1 MTEDTTGSAS
11 GANEPEDDDDLP
23 IYEPPFGLDAVP
35 GFCERLVEYLIAESP
50 DDEFTFEGVEG
61 EESQGV
67 WILPLGGYDPN
78 EDKTLT
84 EGAPA
89 DRELPPGGYAEV
101 ADTWAQGVRRVLHQ
115 AWGAPL
121 VRTPKLVG
129 VSQEPEGILD
139 FLMVAVSIDRAEMWD
154 RGELCCVLL
163 TSWDGEPMTSML
175 RQILVVLPREYAFG
189 GMAVLADDEI
199 TVHDLIMH
207 GEHPLEL
214 RRRAWLMSTLAGQ
227 GEVRVRDTAL
237 EASRFSLRS
246 RGGTTTVWT
255 FADDGRVLV
264 LMQDPDSEFITSAAG
279 QLIADQLSGAEAQ
292 PAGDAADA
300 AHPEELLEEARL
312 ILIARMLDGIPE
324 DLRELIAAPAENG
337 RGEPGEHELEFRVL
351 GDQPLPIISG
361 AVWFD
366 GEHWRVTRNLLEIG
380 SLNDFG
386 MDDFGFADAVRRPYR
401 LGGSFTVDDVAGRAT
416 DERRRQIEHLF
427 AACPYPEQQRP
438 ADHERLGYGL
448 PRDATH
454 AELVAQIERITE
466 AWWSTDPGSVDW
478 KDRTF
483 SVGGRDLRDDDGR
496 VLRTVLAV
504 AEPWTVEVL
513 QAWVG
518 GLSDAME
525 DRWGAAFEMHAREPK
540 TGMERKTPVARVMRG
555 VGIMSAPMWWV
566 NGHAVALV
574 AGAPDPSTG
583 EEPQAIIVIGRADAV
598 VDIMR
603 GTRTWELRQRTRV
616 IASLAAEVAGEP
628 APQEIAWRGPH
639 LAGSSMRPDAVRGR
653 VRADDHYW
661 VWHFAH
667 DGRGLLMSFPVDA
680 AAADEAR
687 LSFEDQARL
696 FAGVPVD
703 LLSLVTDRD
712 PDGLYP
718 VVTRER
724 PGGSAIPGFLPT
736 ASALPAVQAV
746 FWRDAYDWR
755 ASRGMLERVRPAFA
769 AAEEAAAGD
778 ADGAPDSA
786 PDTAPD
792 SAHDTIRGD
801 DPHAAPDTSN
811 PFATLYS
818 AVIGVPQLQWAVGAG
833 EEFGSHILADDRYSS
848 VVFGHPVAFEQ
859 AEAAYAQLGD
869 VHRVALTGSLNQ
881 FLDTVLGMPPRR
893 YVLDAALANPDP
905 RNRAEIAFL
914 LLDDLDDLDASVQLS
929 HLTPINVLFENP
941 TLGADDRLL
950 LIRLLEAGAQAGP
963 GLGGPGV
970 ARHPIVQLADRDLDD
985 ALIEPF
991 VHSLLMR
998 GELDLTAPALPD
1010 GRSVLA
1016 YVEAG
1021 EFAHGR
1027 SRTGLLA
1034 QLREAQGGFPFE
1046 P

>member
-11 GANEPEDDDDLP
+11 GANEPGDGEDDDLP

-35 GFCERLVEYLIAESP
+35 GFCERLVEYLIAEAP

-175 RQILVVLPREYAFG
+175 RQILIVLPREYAFG
-189 GMAVLADDEI
+189 GMAVLGDDEI

-207 GEHPLEL
+207 GEHPTEL

-264 LMQDPDSEFITSAAG
+264 LMQDPRSEFITSAAG
-279 QLIADQLSGAEAQ
+279 QLIADQLVEAGSGDEPSEDQ
-292 PAGDAADA
+292 
-300 AHPEELLEEARL
+300 LEEAQL
-312 ILIARMLDGIPE
+312 ILIARMLDGIPD
-324 DLRELIAAPAENG
+324 DLRELIAARTENG
-337 RGEPGEHELEFRVL
+337 RGEPGEHELEFRML
-351 GDQPLPIISG
+351 GDQPLPLISG

-386 MDDFGFADAVRRPYR
+386 MDDFGFADAVRKPYR
-401 LGGSFTVDDVAGRAT
+401 LGGSFTVDDIVGRAI
-416 DERRRQIEHLF
+416 DERRRQIEQLF
-427 AACPYPEQQRP
+427 AACPYPEQPRP
-438 ADHERLGYGL
+438 ADRERLGYGL
-448 PRDATH
+448 PREGTH
-454 AELVAQIERITE
+454 DDIVQQIERVTE
-466 AWWSTDPGSVDW
+466 AWWSTDPEQADW

-483 SVGGRDLRDDDGR
+483 SVGGRDLRAIDGR
-496 VLRTVLAV
+496 VLRAV
-504 AEPWTVEVL
+504 VALAEPWTVEVL
-513 QAWVG
+513 QAWVT

-525 DRWGAAFEMHAREPK
+525 RRWGAAFEMDAREPK
-540 TGMERKTPVARVMRG
+540 AGMERKTPVARVMRG

-566 NGHAVALV
+566 NGHAVVLV
-574 AGAPDPSTG
+574 AGAPDPSYA
-583 EEPQAIIVIGRADAV
+583 EEPQAIVVIARADAV
-598 VDIMR
+598 IDLMR

-616 IASLAAEVAGEP
+616 IATLAAEVAGEP
-628 APQEIAWRGPH
+628 EPQEIAWRGPY
-639 LAGSSMRPDAVRGR
+639 LAGSSLRPHAVRGR
-653 VRADDHYW
+653 IRADDHYW

-680 AAADEAR
+680 AAAGEAR
-687 LSFEDQARL
+687 LSFGDQARL

-712 PDGLYP
+712 PGGLYP
-718 VVTRER
+718 VVTREQ

-755 ASRGMLERVRPAFA
+755 ASDGMLQRVRPESATS
-769 AAEEAAAGD
+769 
-778 ADGAPDSA
+778 DGS
-786 PDTAPD
+786 
-792 SAHDTIRGD
+792 
-801 DPHAAPDTSN
+801 APDTSN
-811 PFATLYS
+811 PFTTLYS

-833 EEFGSHILADDRYSS
+833 EEFGAHILADDRYSS
-848 VVFGHPVAFEQ
+848 VVFGHPVALDQ
-859 AEAAYAQLGD
+859 ADAAYAQLGD
-869 VHRVALTGSLNQ
+869 VHRVALTGTLNRV
-881 FLDTVLGMPPRR
+881 LDTVLGMPPRR

-905 RNRAEIAFL
+905 NHRREIAL
-914 LLDDLDDLDASVQLS
+914 LLLEDLDDIDASIQLS
-929 HLTPINVLFENP
+929 HLTPVNVLFENP
-941 TLGADDRLL
+941 TLGAEDLLL
-950 LIRLLEAGAQAGP
+950 LIRLLEAGALAGP
-963 GLGGPGV
+963 GLGGPSV
-970 ARHPIVQLADRDLDD
+970 ARHPIVQLADRDVDE
-985 ALIEPF
+985 AEFEPL
-991 VHSLLMR
+991 VHTLLMR
-998 GELDLTAPALPD
+998 GELDLTALALPD
-1010 GRSVLA
+1010 GRSVLE

-1021 EFAHGR
+1021 EFHHER
-1027 SRTGLLA
+1027 PRTGLLA
-1034 QLREAQGGFPFE
+1034 QLRAYAG
-1046 P
+1046 

>member
-1 MTEDTTGSAS
+1 MTEDTGTSS
-11 GANEPEDDDDLP
+11 GANEPSDEEDDDLP

-35 GFCERLVEYLIAESP
+35 GFCERLVDYLIAESP

-89 DRELPPGGYAEV
+89 DRELPPGGYAEI
-101 ADTWAQGVRRVLHQ
+101 ADTWSQGVRRVLHQ

-139 FLMVAVSIDRAEMWD
+139 YLMVAVNIDRAEMWD

-175 RQILVVLPREYAFG
+175 RQILIVLPREYAFG

-207 GEHPLEL
+207 GEHPAEL

-227 GEVRVRDTAL
+227 GEVRVRDTVL
-237 EASRFSLRS
+237 EASRFSLRA
-246 RGGTTTVWT
+246 RNGTTTVWT

-264 LMQDPDSEFITSAAG
+264 LMQDPRSEFITSAAG
-279 QLIADQLSGAEAQ
+279 QLIADQLSGDTNAEEPTGA
-292 PAGDAADA
+292 AGT
-300 AHPEELLEEARL
+300 EEQLEEAQL
-312 ILIARMLDGIPE
+312 ILIARMLDGIPD
-324 DLRELIAAPAENG
+324 DLRELIAARTENG
-337 RGEPGEHELEFRVL
+337 RGEPGEHELEFRML
-351 GDQPLPIISG
+351 GDQPLPLISG

-386 MDDFGFADAVRRPYR
+386 MDDFGFADAVRKPYR
-401 LGGSFTVDDVAGRAT
+401 LGGSFTIDDVAGRMTA
-416 DERRRQIEHLF
+416 DRRRQVEQLF
-427 AACPYPEQQRP
+427 AACPYPEQPRP

-448 PRDATH
+448 PREATH
-454 AELVAQIERITE
+454 GDIVRQIERVTE
-466 AWWSTDPGSVDW
+466 AWWSTNPEQADW

-483 SVGGRDLRDDDGR
+483 SVGGRDLRPIDGR
-496 VLRTVLAV
+496 VLRAV
-504 AEPWTVEVL
+504 VALAEPWTVEVL
-513 QAWVG
+513 QAWVTR
-518 GLSDAME
+518 LSEAME
-525 DRWGAAFEMHAREPK
+525 DRWGAALEMQAREPR
-540 TGMERKTPVARVMRG
+540 TGAERKTPVARVMRG
-555 VGIMSAPMWWV
+555 VGIMNAPMWWV
-566 NGHAVALV
+566 NGHAVVLV
-574 AGAPDPSTG
+574 AGAPDPSYA
-583 EEPQAIIVIGRADAV
+583 EEPQAIIVIAQADAV

-603 GTRTWELRQRTRV
+603 GMRTWELRQRTRV
-616 IASLAAEVAGEP
+616 IASLAAQVAGEP
-628 APQEIAWRGPH
+628 EPQEIAWRGPH
-639 LAGSSMRPDAVRGR
+639 LAGSSLCPEAVRGR
-653 VRADDHYW
+653 IRADDHYW
-661 VWHFAH
+661 VWCFAH
-667 DGRGLLMSFPVDA
+667 DGRGLLMSFPVDPSA
-680 AAADEAR
+680 AEGAR
-687 LSFEDQARL
+687 LSFEDQAEL

-718 VVTRER
+718 VVTREQ
-724 PGGSAIPGFLPT
+724 PSGSAIPGFLPT

-755 ASRGMLERVRPAFA
+755 ASDGMLRRVRPAGA
-769 AAEEAAAGD
+769 APGD
-778 ADGAPDSA
+778 AASDSAAPDS
-786 PDTAPD
+786 
-792 SAHDTIRGD
+792 S
-801 DPHAAPDTSN
+801 APDTSN

-818 AVIGVPQLQWAVGAG
+818 AVVGVPQLQWAVGAG
-833 EEFGSHILADDRYSS
+833 EEFGADILADERYSS
-848 VVFGHPVAFEQ
+848 VVFERPVSLDQ

-869 VHRVALTGSLNQ
+869 AHRVALTGSLNQ
-881 FLDTVLGMPPRR
+881 FLDAVLGMPPRR

-905 RNRAEIAFL
+905 NHRREIAL
-914 LLDDLDDLDASVQLS
+914 LLLEDLDDIDASIQLS

-941 TLGADDRLL
+941 TLGADDLLL
-950 LIRLLEAGAQAGP
+950 LIRLLEAGAQAGL

-970 ARHPIVQLADRDLDD
+970 ARHPIVQLADRDADE
-985 ALIEPF
+985 AEFEPL
-991 VHSLLMR
+991 VHTLLMR
-998 GELDLTAPALPD
+998 GELDVTAPALPD
-1010 GRSVLA
+1010 GRSVLE
-1016 YVEAG
+1016 YVESGA
-1021 EFAHGR
+1021 FPHGH

-1034 QLREAQGGFPFE
+1034 QLRASAGRP
-1046 P
+1046 